1 MFGNDAGNIRSTLGL
16 KKKNKINIFICQQWQ
31 VNNKLSRLARI
42 K

>member
-16 KKKNKINIFICQQWQ
+16 KKNKINIFICQHWQ

-42 K
+42 N